1 MPPTRPVLR
10 HAADATP
17 RRPARTGLCARAAWT
32 HPRKVAQDG
41 RSLRRL
47 LAGIGATALAVYGG
61 VSFAQDYPTRPVRL
75 LVGFTAGGGT
85 DSVARIFGTKLAEN
99 LGQSVVIDNRAGAGG
114 NIAAV
119 VTARAAPDGY
129 TLHIVPSSF
138 ATNPSLYSS
147 AGYDPVK
154 EFAPV
159 TFIASSAYVLETHP
173 KLPARTVK
181 EFVALARAKPGQFN
195 YASGGTGT
203 PSHLGI
209 ELLKSM
215 TGMDIV
221 HVPYKGGGLALADL
235 IGGQVSLYL
244 DPLVLAMP
252 YVQSGRTRALA
263 VSSATRVSVLPD
275 VPTIA
280 ESGVPGFEMLGWYAI
295 VAPAGTPRRIVDIL
309 HGHIARTLQSPD
321 VRSRFLALGIDPV
334 GQGPE
339 ELARFMRAEI
349 DKWTK
354 VIRAS
359 GAKVD

>member
-1 MPPTRPVLR
+1 MGACAL
-10 HAADATP
+10 
-17 RRPARTGLCARAAWT
+17 GL
-32 HPRKVAQDG
+32 V
-41 RSLRRL
+41 
-47 LAGIGATALAVYGG
+47 LAGSGAVAAL
-61 VSFAQDYPTRPVRL
+61 AQDYPSRPVRL
-75 LVGFTAGGGT
+75 LVGFAPGGGT
-85 DSVARIFGTKLAEN
+85 DSVARIFGAKLAES

-119 VTARAAPDGY
+119 LTARAAPDGH

-147 AGYDPVK
+147 AGYDPLR

-173 KLPARTVK
+173 KLAARSVK

-244 DPLVLAMP
+244 DPLVTAMP

-263 VSSATRVSVLPD
+263 VTAATRVAVLPD

-280 ESGVPGFEMLGWYAI
+280 ESGVPGYEMLGWYAI
-295 VAPAGTPRRIVDIL
+295 VAPAGVPKRVIDAL
-309 HGHIARTLQSPD
+309 HAQIGRTLQSPE
-321 VRSRFLALGIDPV
+321 VRNRFVALGIDPV
-334 GQGPE
+334 GQGPD

-349 DKWTK
+349 DKWSK

-359 GAKVD
+359 GARVD